1 MYADTI
7 TLFNRYEANGV
18 ITWYPTVLRNVDLN
32 IDRAAMI
39 AKYGEQT
46 ADSAALHIKYTV
58 KSGEAYI
65 GDKRYLPPKRW
76 AAQEDTE
83 REKSIT
89 FTGGTNFD
97 FFIVGE
103 WAEAA
108 PIVDDPMQWLDG
120 VYNYMNKRFDYVFSV
135 NSVAQYSVIP
145 HFEITAK

>member
-1 MYADTI
+1 MYSDTI

-18 ITWYPTVLRNVDLN
+18 LTWYPTVLHNVDLN

-46 ADSAALHIKYTV
+46 ADSAALHVKYTA
-58 KSGEAYI
+58 KNGEAYI
-65 GDKRYLPPKRW
+65 GDKLYLPPKRW
-76 AAQEDTE
+76 ATQEDAE
-83 REKSIT
+83 REKTIT
-89 FTGGTNFD
+89 FAGGTNFD